1 MPEEDGVSV
10 LQIGQPETQESVVS
24 RPWPWPRPSLGR
36 ALFLPRDFSPM
47 LMGALGAGVNN
58 FFLVSLFFFFFF
70 KGTMVAS
77 LEYRKTNG
85 ALGREELSFQLG
97 VMGESGCT
105 TVYVFSL
112 SVVRGESTDQL
123 ELGRQ
128 DMGSL
133 GEEVSSSFSS

>member
-10 LQIGQPETQESVVS
+10 LQIGQPETQEPVVS

-36 ALFLPRDFSPM
+36 ALFLPRDFSPT
-47 LMGALGAGVNN
+47 LMGALAAGVNN
-58 FFLVSLFFFFFF
+58 FFLVSLFFFF
-70 KGTMVAS
+70 KGTIVAS

-112 SVVRGESTDQL
+112 SVVRGGSTDQW

-133 GEEVSSSFSS
+133 GEKVSSSFSS